1 MLTVCRC
8 YPETGHVP
16 PLTLPFLL
24 RHAAC
29 PRAGAGRFKLK
40 SQFFT
45 SRKRHLVRHLTS
57 VRVGASFAGVRS
69 PV

>member
-1 MLTVCRC
+1 MLTVCRW
-8 YPETGHVP
+8 YPETDHIP

-29 PRAGAGRFKLK
+29 PCAGARRFKLK

-45 SRKRHLVRHLTS
+45 SRDPEARGNVAFGHL
-57 VRVGASFAGVRS
+57 
-69 PV
+69 

>member
-1 MLTVCRC
+1 MLTVCRG
-8 YPETGHVP
+8 YPETDHIP

-29 PRAGAGRFKLK
+29 PCAGAGRFKLK
-40 SQFFT
+40 NQSFAG
-45 SRKRHLVRHLTS
+45 RKRHLVRHLTS
-57 VRVGASFAGVRS
+57 VHISASFAGSGS